1 MRGGGLTG
9 TFIGEPVLVPLLV
22 VALVALLLLWWWWP
36 CEAVPAGGGAKMK
49 GVCTEE
55 EAEVGVQRDDPLLPF
70 WIFFS
75 RKKEKKMLQ
84 NGAQTCGEISS
95 SKNNWHSSV
104 HILIHFFVIL
114 LFKRMEPVS
123 SKTTFSIKKKKQKT
137 RHSFCRFVA
146 FSRLSLKNKN
156 KK

>member
-70 WIFFS
+70 WIFFF
-75 RKKEKKMLQ
+75 R
-84 NGAQTCGEISS
+84 G
-95 SKNNWHSSV
+95 
-104 HILIHFFVIL
+104 
-114 LFKRMEPVS
+114 
-123 SKTTFSIKKKKQKT
+123 KKKKKCFKMAPKLVEKSHRLKT
-137 RHSFCRFVA
+137 TDTRQCIYWYTFLLFSFSSGWNPFPAKQHFQSKKTNKRHEILFVG
-146 FSRLSLKNKN
+146 SLHFPVSL
-156 KK
+156 